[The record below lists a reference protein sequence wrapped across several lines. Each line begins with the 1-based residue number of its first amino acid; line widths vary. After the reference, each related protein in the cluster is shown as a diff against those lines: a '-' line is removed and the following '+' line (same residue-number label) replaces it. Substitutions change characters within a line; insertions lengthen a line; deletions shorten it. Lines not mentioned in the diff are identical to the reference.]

1 MATTTTRATCGEHGA
16 PLFYAAGDVFCEQGC
31 DLSFSDLRPEV
42 GERIS
47 TRAGAEIFAAEVVII
62 REDGVYGDLV
72 FDVEGTGG
80 MAWALVCEMDD
91 SSVVAITD
99 GMAGLDFDGTGEV
112 VVAIYSHA
120 DDWDDSGAE
129 PVFTLVAPDMPTAL
143 DKIARLYREV

>member
-1 MATTTTRATCGEHGA
+1 MAITTTRATCGEHAA
-16 PLFYAAGDVFCEQGC
+16 PLFYAAGDVFCEKGC
-31 DLSFSDLRPEV
+31 DLSWSDLRPEV

-47 TRAGAEIFAAEVVII
+47 TREGDEIFASEVVII

-80 MAWALVCEMDD
+80 MARALVREMDD

-99 GMAGLDFDGTGEV
+99 GMAGLDFESTGEIV
-112 VVAIYSHA
+112 VTIYSHA

-129 PVFTLVAPDMPTAL
+129 PVYTITTPDLPSAL
-143 DKIARLYREV
+143 AAIARLYREV